1 MNGTQMSDRAA
12 AAPVHERTQP
22 SWLSYTFLLCQ
33 KDLRIELRS
42 GEVLVTSGFFAVVVI
57 ILSSLSFYAGAET
70 RRQVASGVIW
80 LAIAFASVL
89 ALGRLWQ
96 RERDDGALDGVLL
109 SPVPRS
115 ALFAGKALGLL
126 AFLFLIEA
134 VVIPL
139 TAVLFSLDL
148 GTFGLGLFVIALAAT
163 PGLAAASTLFGA
175 MTARTRAR
183 DLVLAIVLFPLLSPT
198 LLAAT
203 VATRELLGG
212 STLHEL
218 GDYLKI
224 IGVFDV
230 AFTAGGLGLFPTLLD
245 G

>member
-1 MNGTQMSDRAA
+1 MSDSSS
-12 AAPVHERTQP
+12 AAPRLARDRPTWP
-22 SWLSYTFLLCQ
+22 SYALLLFR

-57 ILSSLSFYAGAET
+57 ILASLSFYAGAET
-70 RRQVASGVIW
+70 RRQVAAGVIW

-115 ALFAGKALGLL
+115 ALFAGKAFGLL
-126 AFLFLIEA
+126 TFLFLIEA

-148 GTFGLGLFVIALAAT
+148 GTVGPGLVLIALAAT

-212 STLHEL
+212 SGIREL
-218 GDYLKI
+218 ADYLKI
-224 IGVFDV
+224 IVVFDV
-230 AFTAGGLGLFPTLLD
+230 AFAAGGLALFSTLLD
-245 G
+245 A

>member
-1 MNGTQMSDRAA
+1 MSDGTGAGLA
-12 AAPVHERTQP
+12 LDRTRP
-22 SWLSYTFLLCQ
+22 SWASYALLLFQ

-42 GEVLVTSGFFAVVVI
+42 GEVVITSGFFAVVVI

-80 LAIAFASVL
+80 LAVAFAAVL

-109 SPVPRS
+109 TPVPRS

-126 AFLFLIEA
+126 TFLLLIEA

-148 GTFGLGLFVIALAAT
+148 GTFGLGLFVIAIAAT

-212 STLHEL
+212 SSLGEL

-224 IGVFDV
+224 IVVFDV
-230 AFTAGGLGLFPTLLD
+230 AFTAGGLGLFETLLD

>member
-1 MNGTQMSDRAA
+1 MTDRTGVATA
-12 AAPVHERTQP
+12 LERRP
-22 SWLSYTFLLCQ
+22 PPWLTYASILFR

-42 GEVLVTSGFFAVVVI
+42 GEVLVTSGFFAIVVI
-57 ILSSLSFYAGAET
+57 ILASLSFYAGAET
-70 RRQVASGVIW
+70 RRQVASGVVW
-80 LAIAFASVL
+80 LAVAFASVL

-109 SPVPRS
+109 TPIPRS

-126 AFLFLIEA
+126 IFLLLIEI
-134 VVIPL
+134 VIIPL

-148 GTFGLGLFVIALAAT
+148 FALGPGLVAIALAAT

-175 MTARTRAR
+175 MTVRTRAR

-203 VATRELLGG
+203 VATRELIGG
-212 STLHEL
+212 ASFHEL
-218 GDYLKI
+218 ADYFKI
-224 IGVFDV
+224 ILVFDV
-230 AFTAGGLGLFPTLLD
+230 TFTAGGLGLFATLFE
-245 G
+245 

>member
-1 MNGTQMSDRAA
+1 MASSDSGEPRL
-12 AAPVHERTQP
+12 VRSRP
-22 SWLSYTFLLCQ
+22 SWAAYALILFR
-33 KDLRIELRS
+33 KDVRIELRS

-57 ILSSLSFYAGAET
+57 ILASLSFYAGADT
-70 RRQVASGVIW
+70 RHQVASGVIW
-80 LAIAFASVL
+80 LAIAFAAVL

-115 ALFAGKALGLL
+115 ALFAGKALGLMT
-126 AFLFLIEA
+126 FLLLIEA

-148 GTFGLGLFVIALAAT
+148 VILGPGLVVIALAAT

-212 STLHEL
+212 ASLREL

-224 IGVFDV
+224 ILVFDV
-230 AFTAGGLGLFPTLLD
+230 AFAAGGLGLFATLLD
-245 G
+245 A

>member
-1 MNGTQMSDRAA
+1 MAEPES
-12 AAPVHERTQP
+12 AAPRLVRTRP
-22 SWLSYTFLLCQ
+22 SWLSYTMVLFR
-33 KDLRIELRS
+33 KDLTIELRT
-42 GEVLVTSGFFAVVVI
+42 GEVLVTSGFFAVVVVV
-57 ILSSLSFYAGAET
+57 LGSLSFYAGAET

-80 LAIAFASVL
+80 LAVAFAAVL

-96 RERDDGALDGVLL
+96 RERDDGALEGVLL
-109 SPVPRS
+109 TPVPRS

-126 AFLFLIEA
+126 TFLLLIEA

-139 TAVLFSLDL
+139 AAILFSLDL
-148 GTFGLGLFVIALAAT
+148 GSFGPGFVVIALSAT

-203 VATRELLGG
+203 VATRELLAGAA
-212 STLHEL
+212 LREL
-218 GDYLKI
+218 GDYVRILL
-224 IGVFDV
+224 VFDV
-230 AFTAGGLGLFPTLLD
+230 AFFAGGLGLFATLLD
-245 G
+245 S

>member
-1 MNGTQMSDRAA
+1 MAASDREE
-12 AAPVHERTQP
+12 PRLVRTRP
-22 SWLSYTFLLCQ
+22 SWGAYAIILLR
-33 KDLRIELRS
+33 KDVRIELRS
-42 GEVLVTSGFFAVVVI
+42 GEVLVTSGFFATVVI
-57 ILSSLSFYAGAET
+57 ILASLSFYAGADT

-115 ALFAGKALGLL
+115 ALFAGKALGLMT
-126 AFLFLIEA
+126 FLLLIEA

-148 GTFGLGLFVIALAAT
+148 LIVGPGLVVIALAAT

-212 STLHEL
+212 ATLREL

-224 IGVFDV
+224 ILVFDV
-230 AFTAGGLGLFPTLLD
+230 AFAAGGLGLFATLLD
-245 G
+245 A

>member
-1 MNGTQMSDRAA
+1 MTDTRGAGTGLDR
-12 AAPVHERTQP
+12 RLP
-22 SWLSYTFLLCQ
+22 SWGSYALILFR
-33 KDLRIELRS
+33 KDLKIELRS

-57 ILSSLSFYAGAET
+57 VLSSLSFYAGAET

-80 LAIAFASVL
+80 LAVAFAAVL

-126 AFLFLIEA
+126 TFLLLIEL

-148 GTFGLGLFVIALAAT
+148 GSLGIGLFVIALAAT
-163 PGLAAASTLFGA
+163 PGLASASTLFGA

-212 STLHEL
+212 ASLREL

-224 IGVFDV
+224 ILVFDV
-230 AFTAGGLGLFPTLLD
+230 AFTAGGLGLFGTLLD
-245 G
+245 A